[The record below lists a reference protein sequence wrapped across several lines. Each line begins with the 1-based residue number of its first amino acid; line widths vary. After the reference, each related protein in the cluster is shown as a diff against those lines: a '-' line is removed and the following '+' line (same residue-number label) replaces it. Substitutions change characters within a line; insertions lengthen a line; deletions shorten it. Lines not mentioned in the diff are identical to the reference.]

1 MPYLGPA
8 HVRKR
13 SGKPRSLSSCRIA
26 LGAQHP
32 QSVGLIYSSLSPRV
46 QARFPACLQCRDA
59 SLATLDG
66 TNLIHYIGGELT
78 KMGGFFGVA
87 AKDDCMFDL
96 FFGTDYH
103 SHLGTRRG
111 GMAVYG
117 EKGFDRAI
125 HNIENAPFRTKFDKD
140 MQEMK
145 GNLGIG
151 CISDYEP
158 QPLIVRSHHG
168 TYAITTVSKINNA
181 NEIVEKLFSNGN
193 THFLEMSG
201 GDVNPTELV
210 ASIINQK
217 ENLIDGIHYALELI
231 DGSLT
236 LMLLTPKGI
245 YAARDKYG
253 RTPLVI
259 GKKDDAYCLS
269 FESFAYQNLG
279 YQDYKELGPGE
290 IDVVTPEGVKTLM
303 APGKEMKICTFLW
316 VYYGYPS
323 SAYEGISVEKMR
335 YNCGANLAKRDNVK
349 PDIVAGVPDSGTAHA
364 IGYSNASGIPFSRP
378 FIKYTP
384 TWPRSFMP
392 TIQSKRNLI
401 AKMKLIAVHDLIKDK
416 SLLLIDDSIVRGTQ
430 LRETTEFLYQSG
442 AKEVHIRPA
451 CPPLIYG
458 CKYLNFSRSSSE
470 MDLITRRVIAR
481 LEGTEDVSDEILQ
494 EYADPES
501 EKYEQMI
508 EEIRKELNF
517 TSLRYCRLDD
527 MLDAVGIPPENLC
540 TYCWNGKE

>member
-1 MPYLGPA
+1 
-8 HVRKR
+8 
-13 SGKPRSLSSCRIA
+13 
-26 LGAQHP
+26 
-32 QSVGLIYSSLSPRV
+32 
-46 QARFPACLQCRDA
+46 
-59 SLATLDG
+59 
-66 TNLIHYIGGELT
+66 
-78 KMGGFFGVA
+78 MGGFFA
-87 AKDDCMFDL
+87 AASKEDCVFDL

-111 GMAVYG
+111 GMAVFG
-117 EKGFDRAI
+117 KDGFNRSI
-125 HNIENAPFRTKFDKD
+125 HNIENSPFRTKFEKD
-140 MQEMK
+140 VNEME
-145 GNLGIG
+145 GYLGIG

-168 TYAITTVSKINNA
+168 TYAITTVGKINNIDTIVK
-181 NEIVEKLFSNGN
+181 EIFTKGN

-201 GDVNPTELV
+201 GDINATELV
-210 ASIINQK
+210 AAIINQK
-217 ENLIDGIHYALELI
+217 DNIVEGIQYAQDIIE
-231 DGSLT
+231 GSMT
-236 LMLLTPKGI
+236 LLLLTAKGI
-245 YAARDKYG
+245 YCARDKMG
-253 RTPLVI
+253 RTPVAI
-259 GKKDDAYCLS
+259 GRKEEGFCAS
-269 FESFAYQNLG
+269 FESFAYLNLG
-279 YQDYKELGPGE
+279 YTDFKELGPGE
-290 IDVVTPEGVKTLM
+290 IIVMTPEGVTTL
-303 APGKEMKICTFLW
+303 AKPGSDMKICTFLW

-323 SAYEGISVEKMR
+323 SSYEGVSVEKMR
-335 YNCGANLAKRDNVK
+335 YNCGDLLAKRDDAK

-364 IGYSNASGIPFSRP
+364 IGYANCSGIPFSRP

-401 AKMKLIAVHDLIKDK
+401 AKMKLLAVDDLIKDK

-451 CPPLIYG
+451 CPPLLYG

-470 MDLITRRVIAR
+470 LDLITRRVIER
-481 LEGTEDVSDEILQ
+481 LENGNITDEILQ

-501 EKYEQMI
+501 EKYEQMV

-517 TSLRYCRLDD
+517 TSLRFNRLDD
-527 MLDAVGIPPENLC
+527 MLDATGIEHCKLC